1 MKKIPHYDP
10 TNDLIF
16 KFVFGREERKNVTL
30 SFINAMTGREG
41 ENAFVDLDFQ
51 NPELVP
57 DKEDDKLGR
66 LDVFGILDNKTRV
79 DIEMQV
85 FNHRNME
92 KSSLF
97 YWAHMY
103 LHFDALK
110 SGQGYRQIKPAIAI
124 NILRF
129 PFLPTEEPF
138 SQYGIYNIKNRHKL
152 TDDLELDFLE
162 IPKYKNKPVK
172 DMNRVERWLAY
183 FANRLGPAEKEE
195 LAMMNPEIAEAMDA
209 SNRFMMDDKAYFEY
223 VQRESAIWDYNN
235 DMEGSREEG
244 REEEAQVK
252 TEHFVRNLLAMKVMS
267 HEDIAKAAET
277 TVDEVERIAREHATP
292 K

>member
-41 ENAFVDLDFQ
+41 KNAFVDLDFQ

-92 KSSLF
+92 KRSLF

-110 SGQGYRQIKPAIAI
+110 SGQGY
-124 NILRF
+124 L
-129 PFLPTEEPF
+129 
-138 SQYGIYNIKNRHKL
+138 
-152 TDDLELDFLE
+152 LE

-252 TEHFVRNLLAMKVMS
+252 TERFVRNLLAMKVMS